1 MVVCSP
7 AMAGTGRR
15 AGYLKER
22 DPGVWRISAEGK
34 PNPITGK
41 RKRLW
46 RTVRGGRRD
55 AERALAALITELADG
70 TTVAGSDTFGGLLD
84 EWWTT
89 MAGSRWEDATA
100 IRHRQDIDGVLAQ
113 LGRRRLGDLRPA
125 DFTRLYSAM
134 TGAGRAPR
142 TVQHVANTARAALN
156 WGVEQ
161 GLLGRNPAAAA
172 VVPRR
177 KHVVRALPTAEQ
189 LDAVLDAAAA
199 DSRLWH
205 AFLTVEFGT
214 GARPAEV
221 CALRWS
227 DFDPDR
233 AELRIGE
240 AVGRLRDER
249 GKSVGWQLKGTKT
262 HSETESGVRTV
273 ALDLATS
280 TVLRRWRMHQVA
292 LCLQVGEALA
302 DDMHIFP
309 ADRFGWRPLTPATPS
324 RRWRR
329 YAAPAGVGPEVK
341 LYDAARH
348 YHTSWL
354 LEQGFPVA
362 DVAERTGNTPETIY
376 KRYAHTLQKD
386 QRHMAAAIDRANAAR
401 GRRA

>member
-1 MVVCSP
+1 M
-7 AMAGTGRR
+7 
-15 AGYLKER
+15 
-22 DPGVWRISAEGK
+22 WRISAEGAADA
-34 PNPITGK
+34 TG
-41 RKRLW
+41 RRQRVW
-46 RTVRGGRRD
+46 RTVHGGQRV
-55 AERALAALITELADG
+55 AERALAALITELAEG
-70 TTVAGSDTFGGLLD
+70 TTVAGAGTFAELLED
-84 EWWTT
+84 WWTT
-89 MAGSRWEDATA
+89 MADSRWEDATA
-100 IRHRQDIDGVLAQ
+100 IRHRQDIDGALAQ
-113 LGRRRLGDLRPA
+113 LGRRRLDELQPVH
-125 DFTRLYSAM
+125 FTRIFAGM
-134 TGAGRAPR
+134 TADGRAPR

-156 WGVEQ
+156 WGMTQ
-161 GLLGRNPAAAA
+161 GMIGRNPAAAA
-172 VVPRR
+172 AVPRR

-189 LDAVLDAAAA
+189 LDAVLDAAAK
-199 DSRLWH
+199 DSPLWH
-205 AFLTVEFGT
+205 AFLAVEFGT

-280 TVLRRWRMHQVA
+280 SVLRRWRLHQVA

-329 YAAPAGVGPEVK
+329 YAAPVGIDPAVK

-348 YHTSWL
+348 FHTSWL